1 MTIEEEEARLI
12 RRFNALDD
20 WMARYD
26 YLMLEGLRLPELE
39 ESSRTDENR
48 IWGCEAKVWL
58 KICWKEGR
66 AFLSGYSPS
75 LIVRGLVAVMIHLAS
90 GRTCEELA
98 GWQMAFFEA
107 TGLDREL
114 GEERKRG
121 TEAMLSRIKEQAEE
135 MKAKEN
141 L

>member
-39 ESSRTDENR
+39 ESCRTDENR

-58 KICWKEGR
+58 KICWKEGK

-75 LIVRGLVAVMIHLAS
+75 LIVRGVVAVMIHLAS

-121 TEAMLSRIKEQAEE
+121 TEAMLSRIKEQAEK